1 MPYLMPW
8 DPWRELREMREAME
22 KVFGR
27 FPRLF
32 REEPLGPWW
41 PAVDVFERDDNV
53 VVKVDLPGVDKK
65 NVKIFVTDEDVT
77 IQGEMKREEEVRE
90 KNYYRSE
97 RAYGKFSRTIPLP
110 VAVDRDKAKASF
122 KDGVLEIVIPKAK
135 EIKGRQIEITPE

>member
-1 MPYLMPW
+1 MPYLLPW

-32 REEPLGPWW
+32 REEQLGAWL

-53 VVKVDLPGVDKK
+53 VVKVDLPGVEKK
-65 NVKIFVTDEDVT
+65 NVKIFVTDEEIT
-77 IQGEMKREEEVRE
+77 IQGEMKREEEVKE

-122 KDGVLEIVIPKAK
+122 KDGVLEVVIPKAK
-135 EIKGRQIEITPE
+135 GAQARQVEITPE

>member
-1 MPYLMPW
+1 
-8 DPWRELREMREAME
+8 MREAME

-32 REEPLGPWW
+32 REEQLGAWL

-53 VVKVDLPGVDKK
+53 IVKVDLPGVDKK
-65 NVKIFVTDEDVT
+65 NVRIFVTDEEIT
-77 IQGEMKREEEVRE
+77 IQGEMKREEEVKE

-122 KDGVLEIVIPKAK
+122 KDGVLEVVIPKAK
-135 EIKGRQIEITPE
+135 GAQARHVEITPE

>member
-1 MPYLMPW
+1 MPYLLPW

-27 FPRLF
+27 FSRLF
-32 REEPLGPWW
+32 REEQLGAWL
-41 PAVDVFERDDNV
+41 PAVDVFERDENV
-53 VVKVDLPGVDKK
+53 IVKVDLPGVDKK
-65 NVKIFVTDEDVT
+65 NVKIFVTDEEIT
-77 IQGEMKREEEVRE
+77 IQGEMKREEEVKE

-122 KDGVLEIVIPKAK
+122 KDGVLEVVIPKV
-135 EIKGRQIEITPE
+135 KGAQARQVEITPE